1 MIAANKKK
9 KQPSPSLPPWL
20 RDAAKYLCGPAWP
33 ATIIVLMV
41 ALLAGGWYLAWH
53 KVRPH
58 VLSSEAYVVTPEKV
72 TLTETP
78 PWIHS
83 DLRAE
88 GFRAAS
94 LDEPLSIMDDDLA
107 ERIDNAFSQL
117 AWVAK
122 VRRVR
127 KHDGGRVTVDL
138 QYRRPVCMVEVGES
152 WDPVDGEGVLLPRA
166 DFSQVE
172 ASHYPLL
179 VGIETRPVGAEGEQ
193 WGDARVLG
201 GAEIAAALIDAWH
214 ELELRQIVP
223 SDPLA
228 TGVAEEPTYTLRT
241 RSGSRIVW
249 GRAPGSD
256 TPGELP
262 AADKVARLRQYF
274 KKYGTLDGPDGRPQ
288 DLDIHRLRVS
298 GRVGRGME

>member
-9 KQPSPSLPPWL
+9 KKQRSSSLPPWL
-20 RDAAKYLCGPAWP
+20 RGAAKYLWGPGRP
-33 ATIIVLMV
+33 ATVIVLLV
-41 ALLAGGWYLAWH
+41 GLLVGGWYLAWN
-53 KVRPH
+53 KVRSN
-58 VLSSEAYVVTPEKV
+58 VLSSPSYVVTPEKV
-72 TLTETP
+72 TLTALP

-83 DLRAE
+83 DLRTE

-107 ERIDNAFSQL
+107 ERIGNAFSQL

-122 VRRVR
+122 VHQVR

-138 QYRRPVCMVEVGES
+138 EYRRPVCIVEVGNS
-152 WDPVDGEGVLLPRA
+152 WDPVDAGGVLLPRA

-172 ASHYPLL
+172 ASRYPRL
-179 VGIETRPVGAEGEQ
+179 VEIETRPIGAEGEP

-201 GAEIAAALIDAWH
+201 GAEIAAALIDVWR
-214 ELELRQIVP
+214 EFDLRQIVP
-223 SDPLA
+223 SDSLA

-241 RSGSRIVW
+241 RAGTTIVW
-249 GRAPGSD
+249 GRAPGSNAL
-256 TPGELP
+256 GELP
-262 AADKVARLRQYF
+262 AADKVTRLRQHF
-274 KKYGTLDGPDGRPQ
+274 QKYGTLDGR

-298 GRVGRGME
+298 RR